1 MDFTPDYSCDMKK
14 LRNKSL
20 VKFMGI
26 VNTLALVL
34 VAQTANSTCAWILGQ
49 PEEPDEVK
57 RMRKF

>member
-1 MDFTPDYSCDMKK
+1 MKK